1 MSPQERQLDVGC
13 QLEWSEEGVL
23 AWDQSNVGH
32 QSEQHEGGIH
42 KGGGDLA
49 WVFRACVCVSH
60 KEKQPKQN
68 EEGTC
73 MCEPPTWAV
82 RVLSTVRRAPTM
94 PGLQTSVGGRSV
106 VRWETK

>member
-49 WVFRACVCVSH
+49 WVFRACVCV
-60 KEKQPKQN
+60 
-68 EEGTC
+68 C
-73 MCEPPTWAV
+73 PTK
-82 RVLSTVRRAPTM
+82 RSSPNRTKRAPACVSRQL
-94 PGLQTSVGGRSV
+94 GLLES
-106 VRWETK
+106 